1 METEKMTDGSN
12 LSKDNYLALDDLTIF
27 PNDQLVSLFTSIPK
41 IKTLKILRGFD
52 QNFLSKFLDE
62 APEHL
67 SAQWKMS
74 LKYKSGTVGELMQ
87 PSALILNEK
96 LTVEDAIAEVKKINK
111 EKQFTYGT
119 IVDDANVVT
128 GVLVFKDVFYH
139 GPNTLLKDICIKKPT
154 CLKAEDDVLETF
166 KKVAGKQIPEF
177 PVINN
182 EGKLLGT
189 LRGSHVNDSHA
200 LQISAQSGLMVGAS
214 PEEGLDSSLAK
225 CIKLRGPWLLV
236 NLVTAF
242 VAGAVVGA
250 FQETIDQIVLLAMF
264 LPILAGQSGNTGAQA
279 LAVLIREMTLGEVG
293 SKITKQLVKESILG
307 IVHGFVTGV
316 ICAIVMYML
325 ATQQDNPHAIALAII
340 ILVSMVASCIV
351 SGFMGAF
358 VPVTLKKFG
367 ADPAAASSI
376 FLTTGTDVVSMGVML
391 YLATKFIINA

>member
-1 METEKMTDGSN
+1 MPSN
-12 LSKDNYLALDDLTIF
+12 SLDNHNYQEQDDLTIF
-27 PNDQLVSLFTSIPK
+27 PTDQLVSLFTSIPK
-41 IKTLKILRGFD
+41 IKSLSILRGFE
-52 QNFLSKFLDE
+52 QGFISKFLD
-62 APEHL
+62 ACPDHL

-74 LKYKSGTVGELMQ
+74 LKYKTDTVGELMH
-87 PSALILNEK
+87 PSPLVLNENK
-96 LTVEDAIAEVKKINK
+96 TIEDAITEVKKIHK
-111 EKQFTYGT
+111 AKQFTYGM

-139 GPNTLLKDICIKKPT
+139 EPNALLKDVCFKNPI
-154 CLKAEDDVLETF
+154 CLKTDEDLLEAF
-166 KKVAGKQIPEF
+166 IDIAGKQIPEF
-177 PVINN
+177 PVVDS
-182 EGKLLGT
+182 EGKLMGT
-189 LRGSHVNDSHA
+189 LRGSHVHESHE
-200 LQISAQSGLMVGAS
+200 LQLSAQSGLMVGAS
-214 PEEGLDSSLAK
+214 PEEGLDSSLVK
-225 CIKLRGPWLLV
+225 CVKLRGPWLLV

-279 LAVLIREMTLGEVG
+279 LAVLIREMTLGDVG

-316 ICAIVMYML
+316 ICAVVMYML
-325 ATQQDNPHAIALAII
+325 ATQQDNPHAMALAII
-340 ILVSMVASCIV
+340 ILVSMVASCVV
-351 SGFMGAF
+351 SGLMGAF

-391 YLATKFIINA
+391 FLATKFIINA